1 MAITRLTDIITV
13 FDSKWTY
20 GDVKFGYDGE
30 VNQDHDTQYPLMLV
44 NPPESIIP
52 AIYNGREEYSFE
64 INFYNLYSQAA
75 QSVVTLQ
82 KRWDNLQDLSNEWLD
97 MVLKNYQDV
106 TVEAYLN
113 DESIEIERI
122 KDSKNDKLVRIKLL
136 FTMSAFTKC
145 FRPISNYPS
154 DFADLA
160 VWLRADSGVTFNI
173 PTKRVS
179 DWGDGSGNS
188 NDVVQATVANQPL
201 RNGYDG
207 QNDKSY
213 FSFDGIND
221 FMTSSNNSPITTDFT
236 IFEVSR
242 IDAVSNNV
250 FGWNNGAASISIGTD
265 ASGYMS
271 ATVSDGAT
279 SLSTNTATVN
289 TLSSHIGVLKKHNK
303 TIYLE
308 YYDSANTITTTDN
321 DSGFNHSFEFNTATF
336 DVGSLNTS
344 NFLNG
349 QLQEVI
355 IYDRKLTDKETAQV
369 VDYLNKKYRIY

>member
-30 VNQDHDTQYPLMLV
+30 VNQDHDTKYPLMLV
-44 NPPESIIP
+44 NPPESIMP
-52 AIYNGREEYSFE
+52 VVYDGREEYSFE

-122 KDSKNDKLVRIKLL
+122 KDTQNDKLVQIKLV

-145 FRPISNYPS
+145 FRPVSNYPS
-154 DFADLA
+154 DFSDLV
-160 VWLRADSGVTFNI
+160 VWLRADSEVTFDI

-179 DWGDGSGNS
+179 AWADGSGNS
-188 NDVVQATVANQPL
+188 NDVAQATKANQPL

-207 QNDKSY
+207 ANDKAY
-213 FSFDGIND
+213 ISFDGTND
-221 FMTSSNNSPITTDFT
+221 SMLSNNNCPISNNSFT
-236 IFEVSR
+236 IFTVSKQNTASAQR
-242 IDAVSNNV
+242 FSVFNYERTPIELNIGFNDNKHSSYITNGTSFASYDSVVSSEYVILATSFNDTGRLTTSMNQGVNSSSVIAGWDETTTFNASPFNIALRDTNV
-250 FGWNNGAASISIGTD
+250 F
-265 ASGYMS
+265 
-271 ATVSDGAT
+271 SD
-279 SLSTNTATVN
+279 TNIEEIIVYN
-289 TLSSHIGVLKKHNK
+289 RELSSSEKQ
-303 TIYLE
+303 
-308 YYDSANTITTTDN
+308 
-321 DSGFNHSFEFNTATF
+321 
-336 DVGSLNTS
+336 DVKG
-344 NFLNG
+344 
-349 QLQEVI
+349 
-355 IYDRKLTDKETAQV
+355 
-369 VDYLNKKYRIY
+369 YLNLKYKIY